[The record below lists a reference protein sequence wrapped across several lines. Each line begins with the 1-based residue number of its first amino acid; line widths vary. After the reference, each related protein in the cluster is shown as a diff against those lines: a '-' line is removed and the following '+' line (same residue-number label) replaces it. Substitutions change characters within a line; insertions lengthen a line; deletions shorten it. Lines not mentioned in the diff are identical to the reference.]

1 MINNHDLFHL
11 IHQLS
16 RQLHKSLNEAL
27 QPFSLYSAQW
37 SVLFVLKMKGTLTQS
52 ELCDYLS
59 VEAPPMTRTIQRLIK
74 QGYVKQIPGKEDKRV
89 KHIVLTEQ
97 ALSEYPKWE
106 KAVLKMNESLL
117 AHFSKSQQEELTR
130 LLLEFSHQLK
140 E

>member
-1 MINNHDLFHL
+1 MKNNHDLFHT

-27 QPFSLYSAQW
+27 QPFSIYSAQW
-37 SVLFVLKMKGTLTQS
+37 SVLFVLKTKGNLTQS

-74 QGYVKQIPGKEDKRV
+74 QGYVKQIPSKEDKRV
-89 KHIVLTEQ
+89 KYIQLTEK
-97 ALSEYPKWE
+97 ALAEYPEWE

-117 AHFSKSQQEELTR
+117 ADFPKSSQEELR
-130 LLLEFSHQLK
+130 KLLREFSIQLRK
-140 E
+140 